1 MITGVNHTSFT
12 VSDVERSIAFYRDL
26 LGMELLSLAERD
38 PIFSERVTAIPG
50 AHLKVAY
57 LKAPDGHRLE
67 LIEYL
72 SPKGKKLD
80 TQTNHVGSAHLA
92 FDVVDLPRLF
102 EALKAKGVIFKSVP
116 LEVPTGPNRGTLA
129 VYFTDPDGITLEFL
143 QKPKTNPF
151 DSPV

>member
-72 SPKGKKLD
+72 SPKGKSSIPRP
-80 TQTNHVGSAHLA
+80 TMSAVPIWLSTWWIFLA
-92 FDVVDLPRLF
+92 YLRP
-102 EALKAKGVIFKSVP
+102 
-116 LEVPTGPNRGTLA
+116 
-129 VYFTDPDGITLEFL
+129 
-143 QKPKTNPF
+143 
-151 DSPV
+151 